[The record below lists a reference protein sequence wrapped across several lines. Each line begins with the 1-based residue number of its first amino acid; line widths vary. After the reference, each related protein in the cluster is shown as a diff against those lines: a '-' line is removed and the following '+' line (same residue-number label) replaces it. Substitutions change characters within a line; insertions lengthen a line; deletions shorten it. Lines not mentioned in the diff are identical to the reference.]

1 MVLDNAASA
10 TPFSFNARRIVS
22 SIASASARSLAA
34 WRSSAAARRL
44 RWSGVNTRR
53 NLAGALVAVN
63 LTMALG
69 GCASEPASSAEPVE
83 CVGYMVTS
91 QCPGAP
97 MSMGMP
103 VIGCHDDAGVFH
115 GGCTYNAGPAGHE
128 TTSLCALVCPGF

>member
-1 MVLDNAASA
+1 MTNRNRTQFPATTFTDILVVL
-10 TPFSFNARRIVS
+10 
-22 SIASASARSLAA
+22 
-34 WRSSAAARRL
+34 
-44 RWSGVNTRR
+44 
-53 NLAGALVAVN
+53 GAILLLGLVAG
-63 LTMALG
+63 LLD
-69 GCASEPASSAEPVE
+69 GCASEVPMPQETVTRE

-128 TTSLCALVCPGF
+128 TTSLCALVCPRF